1 MFYVLGRPDSVWF
14 LDAGNYGHLKKKY
27 KALGA
32 LVQIWQRSEEAAAGF
47 SLDAESF
54 QIVGSEFQTA
64 AKSTILKLETCPFPW

>member
-1 MFYVLGRPDSVWF
+1 MFYVLGWPDSVW
-14 LDAGNYGHLKKKY
+14 LLNAGNYSLFLKKI

-47 SLDAESF
+47 FLDTENF
-54 QIVGSEFQTA
+54 RIVMSEFQTA